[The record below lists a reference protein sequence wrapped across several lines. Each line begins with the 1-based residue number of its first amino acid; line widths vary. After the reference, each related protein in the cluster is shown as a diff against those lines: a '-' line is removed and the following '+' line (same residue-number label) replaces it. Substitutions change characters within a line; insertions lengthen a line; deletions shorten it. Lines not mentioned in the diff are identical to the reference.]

1 MRPRGPAAPQASE
14 KGSLFPLYKLGVVYI
29 DIVLII
35 PADPRAD
42 P

>member
-1 MRPRGPAAPQASE
+1 MRHVGRLHR
-14 KGSLFPLYKLGVVYI
+14 KLVKKTLFPLYKLDVVYI